1 MTSLVLFTFGQYRS
15 SPSTTC
21 CSQRSSFRNRQQETY
36 FFSQRGILFQE
47 LNYTVGQLWVVHAEA
62 LDLVQWEKYAGK
74 EELVL
79 FFEW

>member
-1 MTSLVLFTFGQYRS
+1 MYL
-15 SPSTTC
+15 
-21 CSQRSSFRNRQQETY
+21 
-36 FFSQRGILFQE
+36 FSQRGILFQE

-79 FFEW
+79 FFEWQSEPVDD